1 LKLLNTRELSSIK
14 QFIISTAIILSI
26 ALIAF
31 VFNELIGYKVVAL
44 ILLMALSLIAMLF
57 EIKPVLFSA
66 ILSSLIWNFFFIP
79 PIFTFHITST
89 EDGLMFLLYFIIAFV
104 NTVLSFKIRKEEKK
118 ARQKEKEVEQ
128 IQFYNTLLNS
138 LSHELRTPIST
149 IIGSTDILKEYEE
162 KITVENKHLL
172 LQEIQIAGL
181 KLNHHV
187 ENLLNMSRLESGLLV
202 PKFEWCDINEE
213 MFRFIKNNFQNNSR
227 IEFQANDN
235 LPICKTDIGFLEQI
249 VINIIKNALQYTPEE
264 KPIQIQLGIDH
275 QILHIS
281 FQDYGN
287 GIPEEHLPYIFDKF
301 FRVPQTITGGTGLG
315 LSIVKGFTDALN
327 GTIEVKNI
335 QPNGLKFDIF
345 VPVETTY
352 INNLK
357 NE

>member
-1 LKLLNTRELSSIK
+1 MNVTYLNTIK
-14 QFIISTAIILSI
+14 KEKQYLWVLLSI
-26 ALIAF
+26 LITVSGCF
-31 VFNELIGYKVVAL
+31 LLKDVFNYKIVAL
-44 ILLMALSLIAMLF
+44 ILLMLVSIHAMF
-57 EIKPVLFSA
+57 FKIKPTILSA
-66 ILSSLIWNFFFIP
+66 ILSALTWNFLFIP
-79 PIFTFHITST
+79 PIFTFHISNP
-89 EDGLMFLLYFIIAFV
+89 EDLLLFIMYFAVALINA
-104 NTVLSFKIRKEEKK
+104 VLQFKLKKIEKK
-118 ARQKEKEVEQ
+118 AREKEEKEKT
-128 IQFYNTLLNS
+128 FHLYNTLLNS

-162 KITVENKHLL
+162 KISVENKHLL
-172 LQEIQIAGL
+172 IQEIQIAGL

-202 PKFEWCDINEE
+202 PKYEWCDINEE
-213 MFRFIKNNFQNNSR
+213 MFRFIKNNFQNNNR
-227 IEFQANDN
+227 IKFQANDN
-235 LPICKTDIGFLEQI
+235 LPICKIDIGFLEQI
-249 VINIIKNALQYTPEE
+249 AINIIKNALLYTPEE
-264 KPIQIQLGIDH
+264 KPLQIQLGIEN
-275 QILHIS
+275 QILHVS

-315 LSIVKGFTDALN
+315 LSIVKGFTDALK